1 MKDFNIALLISSLF
15 LLFTGCSTKTASH
28 ELGQRAE
35 SLRDDQKGIAE
46 ASASG
51 IASVNGGPAAAG
63 TAWSSGEI
71 IIASRDY
78 DFDKNHYLLNID
90 RISATSSA
98 PVSMYTIDFSNFAGI
113 LTGGMY
119 NTSGEYYPVQLSAD
133 AKKVYWSIYSA
144 DEMEGTFDWC
154 KLLEY
159 NAETETVREIAQFSD
174 YFSSW
179 ILSEEN
185 NHIYGFTAGKK
196 ALLSVNLN
204 TLTVDTLFRSSTYF
218 EDATYVKESGKLV
231 VVPYSRE
238 EGLLRL
244 TIDLQTQQLSQE
256 KLYSMK
262 DFSSYRNGM
271 AVETYTNHRSIR
283 SIKVYTPGGNKEQ
296 AIAFSNHNTY
306 WLDDQ
311 HFVVK
316 VGEVLKVYNLNL
328 QETNS
333 LSLEK
338 VNIVDVIGN
347 ALLVSYYINK
357 QKKLMLLSKDFQH
370 QKPLDIAD
378 VNAVVYAT
386 AAQ

>member
-1 MKDFNIALLISSLF
+1 MNDTSRALLMSTFLMLFIS
-15 LLFTGCSTKTASH
+15 CSPQTATN
-28 ELGQRAE
+28 EVGVPNPADGQGYAAITTEPGNKLEKEEPSAE
-35 SLRDDQKGIAE
+35 NTSWIA
-46 ASASG
+46 
-51 IASVNGGPAAAG
+51 N
-63 TAWSSGEI
+63 EI

-90 RISATSSA
+90 KISATSSA
-98 PVSMYTIDFSNFAGI
+98 PVRMYTIDFSQFAGI

-119 NTSGEYYPVQLSAD
+119 TTSGEYYPVQLSSD

-159 NAETETVREIAQFSD
+159 NTETDTVREIAQFSD
-174 YFSSW
+174 FFSSW

-196 ALLSVNLN
+196 ALLSINLN
-204 TLTVDTLFRSSTYF
+204 TLSVDTLFRSNSYF
-218 EDATYVKESGKLV
+218 EDATYVKEGDKLV
-231 VVPYSRE
+231 VIPYSRE
-238 EGLLRL
+238 DGLLRL
-244 TIDLQTQQLSQE
+244 TIDLQTQQVSQE

-271 AVETYTNHRSIR
+271 AIETYTNHRSIS
-283 SIKVYTPGGNKEQ
+283 SIKVYTPGSNREQ
-296 AIAFSNHNTY
+296 AIVFSNHNTY

-316 VGEVLKVYNLNL
+316 VGELLKVYNLNL
-328 QETNS
+328 QEINS
-333 LSLEK
+333 LFLEK

-347 ALLVSYYINK
+347 ALLVSYYLHD
-357 QKKLMLLSKDFQH
+357 QEQLMLLSKDFQH

-386 AAQ
+386 ASQ